1 LVFRTAVSIQNESFS
16 ALSAAFSASEN
27 VGLTSTSASG
37 ASVKRLLDLVLA
49 FLALGMLL
57 PVMALI
63 AAAIKLDSPG
73 PVFFRQRRA
82 GRHGRIFSIFKFR
95 SMHVLEDGADVVQA
109 KTGDARITRIGRVL
123 RRSSLDE
130 LPQLLNVIAGD
141 MALVG
146 PRPHALAHDEYYGSR
161 IANYRRRQVVRPGI
175 TGWAQVNGARGATPR
190 LSDMQ
195 ARIDF
200 DLAYVARESLWLD
213 CLILLRTPFEVL
225 RRRNAV

>member
-1 LVFRTAVSIQNESFS
+1 MTTQNESFS
-16 ALSAAFSASEN
+16 ALSAAFSGSDRA
-27 VGLTSTSASG
+27 GPPAAAAASG
-37 ASVKRLLDLVLA
+37 LSAKRLLDLI
-49 FLALGMLL
+49 LALTALVLLL
-57 PVMALI
+57 PLFAGI
-63 AAAIKLDSPG
+63 AAAVRLDSPG

-95 SMHVLEDGADVVQA
+95 SMRVLEDGADIVQA
-109 KTGDARITRIGRVL
+109 RAGDTRVTRIGRFL

-141 MALVG
+141 MSLVG
-146 PRPHALAHDEYYGSR
+146 PRPHALAHDDYYASR
-161 IANYRRRQVVRPGI
+161 IANYRARQLVRPGI
-175 TGWAQVNGARGATPR
+175 TGWAQVNGARGATPK

-200 DLAYVARESLWLD
+200 DIAYVARQSLWLD
-213 CLILLRTPFEVL
+213 LLILLRTPIEVL

>member
-1 LVFRTAVSIQNESFS
+1 MSIQNESFS

>member
-1 LVFRTAVSIQNESFS
+1 MSIQNESFS

-57 PVMALI
+57 PVMALV

-161 IANYRRRQVVRPGI
+161 IANYRRRQLVRPGI

>member
-1 LVFRTAVSIQNESFS
+1 VSIQNESFS

-123 RRSSLDE
+123 RRSSLHE

>member
-1 LVFRTAVSIQNESFS
+1 MSIQNESFP

-27 VGLTSTSASG
+27 VGLTSAPISGTSASG
-37 ASVKRLLDLVLA
+37 ASVKRLFDLVLA
-49 FLALGMLL
+49 LLALGMLL
-57 PVMALI
+57 PLMALI

-109 KTGDARITRIGRVL
+109 KTGDVRVTRIGRFL

-130 LPQLLNVIAGD
+130 LPQLLNVVAGD

-146 PRPHALAHDEYYGSR
+146 PRPHALAHDAYYGNR
-161 IANYRRRQVVRPGI
+161 IANYRRRQLVRPGI
-175 TGWAQVNGARGATPR
+175 TGWAQVNGARGATPK

-200 DLAYVARESLWLD
+200 DLAYVERESFWLD
-213 CLILLRTPFEVL
+213 LLILLRTPFEVL

>member
-1 LVFRTAVSIQNESFS
+1 VSIQNESFS

-57 PVMALI
+57 PVMALV

-73 PVFFRQRRA
+73 PIFFRQRRA

-161 IANYRRRQVVRPGI
+161 IANYRRRQLVRPGI

>member
-1 LVFRTAVSIQNESFS
+1 MTIQNESFP
-16 ALSAAFSASEN
+16 ALGAAFPGSAQ
-27 VGLTSTSASG
+27 VGLARGTSPAWDLSP
-37 ASVKRLLDLVLA
+37 KRLLDLI
-49 FLALGMLL
+49 LALTALATLL
-57 PVMALI
+57 PLLLGI
-63 AAAIKLDSPG
+63 AAAIRLDSPG

-82 GRHGRIFSIFKFR
+82 GRHGRIFGIFKFR
-95 SMHVLEDGADVVQA
+95 SMHVLEDGAHVVQA
-109 KTGDARITRIGRVL
+109 RAGDARITRIGRFL

-146 PRPHALAHDEYYGSR
+146 PRPHALAHDDYYASR
-161 IANYRRRQVVRPGI
+161 IANYRLRQLVRPGI
-175 TGWAQVNGARGATPR
+175 TGWAQVNGARGATPE

-200 DLAYVARESLWLD
+200 DIAYVARQSLWLD
-213 CLILLRTPFEVL
+213 LVILLRTPVEVL